1 MSNPG
6 PAMVPYPLDIVE
18 VGSLSLSRFEAVLS
32 PENFSA
38 LRAEVQS
45 IQVRLSG
52 RRIWNVS
59 STGRGGG
66 VAEMLA
72 SLLAYARGAS
82 IDARWAVI
90 SGSVGFFAITKRV
103 HNRLHGFDRDGG
115 PLGDQER
122 SDYEATLAPNAEALR
137 RLIGPGD
144 VVILHDPQ
152 TAGLIEPIR
161 ALGVP
166 VIWRCHV
173 GVDTPNALVRE
184 AWHFLEPYVRL
195 ADAVVF
201 SREAFAWEGLDP
213 RRRVIIT
220 PTIDA
225 FSPKNQALD
234 EPTVEAILAAAGL
247 RAGRA
252 GRAGR
257 PAFTR
262 MDGSPDAV
270 HRRAT
275 TIEEQRLH
283 AEDRYVLQ
291 ISRWDVL
298 KDPEG
303 VIAGFAEHIA
313 PCTDAHLVYAGPAV
327 EAVSDDPEGA
337 AVLARAHQQW
347 TALPKALRARVH
359 LALLPMDDLQENAAM
374 VNALQRGAGVVVQ
387 KSLAEG
393 FGLTVAEAMWKGR
406 PVVASRLGGIQDQIE
421 HGVSGVLLDDPRD
434 LKAFGT
440 AVNELLNN
448 PAQAAAMGSAAAQTV
463 RRRLLAP
470 HSLLRYFDLVGQLI
484 ARSPEAPHPTK
495 RRTAMQEE
503 NGSYRSPNVE
513 HARVS
518 DAMNEGVV
526 TCSPGAGLRE
536 MGRLMAS
543 RHIHSLVISL
553 DGPARWALV
562 SDVDIAQ
569 SAIGRPEATAEDLA
583 VAATGISN
591 EATLGRAIEVMR
603 DQGTSHLIVT
613 DTDNGQPTGMI
624 SALDIAGV
632 VGWGEA

>member
-1 MSNPG
+1 MIAADHRVG
-6 PAMVPYPLDIVE
+6 PLSIVA

-32 PENFSA
+32 PEEYGV
-38 LRAEVQS
+38 LRTEMQRIRHQS
-45 IQVRLSG
+45 PD

-82 IDARWAVI
+82 VDARWAVI
-90 SGSVGFFAITKRV
+90 GGSVAFFAITKRL
-103 HNRLHGFDRDGG
+103 HNQLHGFSGDGG
-115 PLGDQER
+115 PLGEQER

-137 RLIGPGD
+137 TLIAPGD
-144 VVILHDPQ
+144 AVILHDPQ
-152 TAGLIEPIR
+152 TAGLIGPIR

-166 VIWRCHV
+166 VVWRCHV
-173 GVDTPNALVRE
+173 GVDAPNAVVRE
-184 AWHFLEPYVRL
+184 AWRFLEPYVRL

-201 SREAFAWEGLDP
+201 SREAFAWESVDVS
-213 RRRVIIT
+213 RRVIIS
-220 PTIDA
+220 PSIDA
-225 FSPKNQALD
+225 FSAKNQGMD
-234 EPTVEAILAAAGL
+234 EPTVTAILTAAGL
-247 RAGRA
+247 RA

-262 MDGSPDAV
+262 MDSSPDVV

-275 TIEEQRLH
+275 TIEEHPLRV
-283 AEDRYVLQ
+283 EDRYVLQ
-291 ISRWDVL
+291 VSRWDAL

-313 PCTDAHLVYAGPAV
+313 PYTGAHLVYAGPAV

-347 TALPKALRARVH
+347 TALPKQLRARVH

-374 VNALQRGAGVVVQ
+374 VNALQRGADVVVQ
-387 KSLAEG
+387 KSVAEG

-421 HGVSGVLLDDPRD
+421 HGVSGVLLDDPLD
-434 LKAFGT
+434 LRAFGA
-440 AVNELLNN
+440 AVSELLNN
-448 PAQAAAMGSAAAQTV
+448 PGTSAAMGAAATQRV
-463 RRRLLAP
+463 GEHFLAP
-470 HSLLRYFDLVGQLI
+470 HSLLRYSELLR
-484 ARSPEAPHPTK
+484 ALLSRSTNNRHPTND
-495 RRTAMQEE
+495 RNRSTAMNEV
-503 NGSYRSPNVE
+503 GSYRSPGVQ

-518 DAMNEGVV
+518 DAMNQGVV
-526 TCSPGAGLRE
+526 SCPRATGLRE

-543 RHIHSLVISL
+543 RHIHSLVIPLS
-553 DGPARWALV
+553 DPGQWGLV
-562 SDVDIAQ
+562 SDIDIAQ

-583 VAATGISN
+583 VTATGISN
-591 EATLGRAIEVMR
+591 EATLARAIEVMR
-603 DQGTSHLIVT
+603 AQGTSHLIVT
-613 DTDNGQPTGMI
+613 DTDSGQPTGMI